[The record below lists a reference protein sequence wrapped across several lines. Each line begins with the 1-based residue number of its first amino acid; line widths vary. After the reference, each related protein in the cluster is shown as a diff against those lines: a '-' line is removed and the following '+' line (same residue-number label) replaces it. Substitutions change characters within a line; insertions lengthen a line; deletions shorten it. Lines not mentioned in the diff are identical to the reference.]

1 MPEPGVPG
9 VSREHQ
15 NGVLQAVPRGVSP
28 RVSRGH
34 QNEIAQAV
42 PREDQSG
49 ASQGLSGAVGIF
61 QDLRGGLPG
70 EVNPNEVSGQ
80 GCRLIGG

>member
-1 MPEPGVPG
+1 MGC
-9 VSREHQ
+9 SRSLGE
-15 NGVLQAVPRGVSP
+15 SS

-34 QNEIAQAV
+34 QNENSQAV

-49 ASQGLSGAVGIF
+49 ASQGLSGAVGVF

-70 EVNPNEVSGQ
+70 EVNPNEVSGP
-80 GCRLIGG
+80 GCGLIGG